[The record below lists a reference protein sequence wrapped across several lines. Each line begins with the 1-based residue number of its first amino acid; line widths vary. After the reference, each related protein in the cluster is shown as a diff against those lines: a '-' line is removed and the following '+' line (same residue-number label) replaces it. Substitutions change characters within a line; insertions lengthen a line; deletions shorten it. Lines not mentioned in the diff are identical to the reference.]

1 MEDIRYPEQL
11 DYRPIERR
19 RPEPPLRRQLDGY
32 SRETETGHLLVWLSD
47 QKLLLQI
54 SGGGVQ
60 CEISSSPF
68 QVFSSY
74 CSRAYF

>member
-32 SRETETGHLLVWLSD
+32 SRETETGNLLAQVYD
-47 QKLLLQI
+47 QKKKKTLQNVTDGRVQFDSTHLHNILLCDL
-54 SGGGVQ
+54 
-60 CEISSSPF
+60 
-68 QVFSSY
+68 
-74 CSRAYF
+74 